1 MAKTTK
7 KKAASKR
14 NSHKAASKRTK
25 RAKRNGA
32 KHNGMQLRRR
42 AYKRN
47 GMEGGLGM
55 RVLKAFGAV
64 MAGAA
69 IAIGGM
75 LLLSATSL
83 SAMAQDGILIAGGV
97 VIGGALFAMGYT
109 HVAVA
114 VIAGPVTLGLSRRV
128 LTWGITARAQELIA
142 SISNPAQAAPVQPA
156 PALAAPINPALG
168 FFGYNPGGYLAAS
181 PDWQP
186 APALAAPI
194 NPALG
199 FFGYNPGGYLAASPD
214 WQPGMAEQSIRP
226 DSLVNFTTPMAQYA
240 LG

>member
-1 MAKTTK
+1 MAKKTK

-14 NSHKAASKRTK
+14 NSHKAR
-25 RAKRNGA
+25 RAHKRNGMQHHA
-32 KHNGMQLRRR
+32 HKRNGMRRHS
-42 AYKRN
+42 YKRN

-69 IAIGGM
+69 VAIGGM

-97 VIGGALFAMGYT
+97 VIGGALFAMGHT

-114 VIAGPVTLGLSRRV
+114 VMAGPITLGLSRRV

-142 SISNPAQAAPVQPA
+142 SISPTQGAVAQGAVAQGAAAATTAPAQGFYGY
-156 PALAAPINPALG
+156 NPG
-168 FFGYNPGGYLAAS
+168 GYGYNPGGYLAAT
-181 PDWQP
+181 
-186 APALAAPI
+186 
-194 NPALG
+194 
-199 FFGYNPGGYLAASPD
+199 PD
-214 WQPGMAEQSIRP
+214 WQPGMAERSVMP

>member
-1 MAKTTK
+1 MARTIRLLNDTTTRFSMAKKTK
-7 KKAASKR
+7 KKAAHKH
-14 NSHKAASKRTK
+14 NNHKASHKAARRSG
-25 RAKRNGA
+25 AKRNG
-32 KHNGMQLRRR
+32 MQRRHS
-42 AYKRN
+42 YKRN

-69 IAIGGM
+69 VAIGGM

-97 VIGGALFAMGYT
+97 VIGGALFAMGHT

-114 VIAGPVTLGLSRRV
+114 VMAGPITLGLSRRV
-128 LTWGITARAQELIA
+128 LTWGITSRAQELIA
-142 SISNPAQAAPVQPA
+142 SIQGPAQTPAAQTPAAQTPAAQTPAAQTPAATNPAT
-156 PALAAPINPALG
+156 G
-168 FFGYNPGGYLAAS
+168 FY
-181 PDWQP
+181 
-186 APALAAPI
+186 
-194 NPALG
+194 
-199 FFGYNPGGYLAASPD
+199 GYNPGGYLAASPD
-214 WQPGMAEQSIRP
+214 WQPGMAERSVRP

>member
-1 MAKTTK
+1 MAKKKKTT
-7 KKAASKR
+7 KAASKHSSR
-14 NSHKAASKRTK
+14 KANRKAARRARRSSRTG
-25 RAKRNGA
+25 AKRNG
-32 KHNGMQLRRR
+32 MQRRR
-42 AYKRN
+42 SYKRN
-47 GMEGGLGM
+47 GMEGGVGM

-97 VIGGALFAMGYT
+97 VIGGALIAMGHT
-109 HVAVA
+109 HVGVA
-114 VIAGPVTLGLSRRV
+114 MIVGPVTLGLSRRV

-142 SISNPAQAAPVQPA
+142 SIQGTAAAPAAAAPATAPAQ
-156 PALAAPINPALG
+156 G
-168 FFGYNPGGYLAAS
+168 FYGFNPGGYLAAS
-181 PDWQP
+181 PDWT
-186 APALAAPI
+186 
-194 NPALG
+194 
-199 FFGYNPGGYLAASPD
+199 
-214 WQPGMAEQSIRP
+214 PGMAERSVRP